1 MTPCTDSG
9 GSVAITVHHQKI
21 YKRIIISCTMSRY
34 IIVST
39 VSGILFGVM
48 DGLINANPYAQRVY
62 AVYIPIAKSSLNLPA
77 GIAIDLVY
85 GFILAGIFLLLY
97 RSLPGESGTAKGVSY
112 AILVFFFRVVMSV
125 VSQWMMFNVPT
136 ETLLYS
142 LVTGLCE
149 MLALGVLYG
158 ATLKP

>member
-1 MTPCTDSG
+1 MRNYIFVSL
-9 GSVAITVHHQKI
+9 VA
-21 YKRIIISCTMSRY
+21 
-34 IIVST
+34 
-39 VSGILFGVM
+39 GILLLIM
-48 DGLINANPYAQRVY
+48 DGLMNANPYAQSLY
-62 AVYIPIAKSSLNLPA
+62 AAYKPIAKSSLSLPV
-77 GIAIDLVY
+77 GIAIDLAY

-97 RSLPGESGTAKGVSY
+97 KSLPGESRLVKGVSY

-125 VSQWMMFNVPT
+125 ASTWMMFNVPT

-149 MLALGVLYG
+149 MLVVGALYG

>member
-1 MTPCTDSG
+1 MRNYIFVSL
-9 GSVAITVHHQKI
+9 VA
-21 YKRIIISCTMSRY
+21 
-34 IIVST
+34 
-39 VSGILFGVM
+39 GILLLIM
-48 DGLINANPYAQRVY
+48 DGLMNANPYAQSLY
-62 AVYIPIAKSSLNLPA
+62 AAYKPIAKSSLSLPI
-77 GIAIDLVY
+77 GIAIDLAY

-97 RSLPGESGTAKGVSY
+97 KSLPGESRLVKGVSY

-125 VSQWMMFNVPT
+125 ASTWMMFNVPT

-149 MLALGVLYG
+149 MLVVGALYG

>member
-1 MTPCTDSG
+1 MTPPSKRLKVFKEKGFPHTMRNYIFVSL
-9 GSVAITVHHQKI
+9 VA
-21 YKRIIISCTMSRY
+21 
-34 IIVST
+34 
-39 VSGILFGVM
+39 GILLLIM
-48 DGLINANPYAQRVY
+48 DGLMNANPYAQSLY
-62 AVYIPIAKSSLNLPA
+62 AAYKPIAKSSLSLPV
-77 GIAIDLVY
+77 GIAIDLAY

-97 RSLPGESGTAKGVSY
+97 KSLPGESRLVKGVSY

-125 VSQWMMFNVPT
+125 ASTWMMFNVPT

-149 MLALGVLYG
+149 MLVVGALYG